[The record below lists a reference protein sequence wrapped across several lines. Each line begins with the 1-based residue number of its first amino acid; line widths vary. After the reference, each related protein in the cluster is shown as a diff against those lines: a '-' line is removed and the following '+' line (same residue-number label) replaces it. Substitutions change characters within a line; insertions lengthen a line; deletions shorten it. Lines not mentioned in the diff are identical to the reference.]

1 MGTLKKVVW
10 LFVWLLV
17 HLGYGQ
23 KDELVLWTPGKKLTW
38 SDFKGK
44 PAKISNAAA
53 ITASGITYSFSA
65 QGTKDRMELNFKVET
80 HFYPNKSWYKPKLAN
95 PMILS
100 HEQLHF
106 DISEVYARKLRYILA
121 KTTFTSNA
129 KFEVKEIY
137 KNILRELNDFQNQY
151 DSETN
156 FSRDTV
162 QQLVWNEKIKKAL
175 NN

>member
-10 LFVWLLV
+10 LFIWLMV

-23 KDELVLWTPGKKLTW
+23 EDEVVLWTPSRKLTW
-38 SDFKGK
+38 SDFKGR
-44 PAKISNAAA
+44 PSNISNAAA

-65 QGTKDRMELNFKVET
+65 QGTKDRMELDFKVDT
-80 HFYPNKSWYKPKLAN
+80 HFYPDKSWYKPKLAN

-106 DISEVYARKLRYILA
+106 DISEVYARKLRQILA
-121 KTTFTSNA
+121 KTKFTSNA
-129 KFEVKEIY
+129 KSEVKEIY
-137 KNILRELNDFQNQY
+137 RNILRELNDYQNQY

-162 QQLVWNEKIKKAL
+162 QQLIWNKKIKKAL

>member
-1 MGTLKKVVW
+1 MKKVVW
-10 LFVWLLV
+10 LLIGLML

-23 KDELVLWTPGKKLTW
+23 AEEVVLWTPTGKLEW

-44 PAKISNAAA
+44 PSNISNAAA

-65 QGTKDRMELNFKVET
+65 QGTKDRMELDFKVDT
-80 HFYPNKSWYKPKLAN
+80 HFYPDKSWYKPKLAN
-95 PMILS
+95 PIILS

-106 DISEVYARKLRYILA
+106 DISEVYARKLRQILD
-121 KTTFTSNA
+121 KTKFTSNA
-129 KFEVKEIY
+129 KSEVKEIY
-137 KNILRELNDFQNQY
+137 RNILRELNDYQNQY

-162 QQLVWNEKIKKAL
+162 QQLIWNKKIKKAL

>member
-10 LFVWLLV
+10 LFIWLML

-23 KDELVLWTPGKKLTW
+23 EDEVILWTPARKLAW

-44 PAKISNAAA
+44 PSNISSAAA

-65 QGTKDRMELNFKVET
+65 QGTKDRMELDFKVDT
-80 HFYPNKSWYKPKLAN
+80 HFYPDKSWYKPKLAN
-95 PMILS
+95 TMILS

-106 DISEVYARKLRYILA
+106 DISEVYAGKFRQILA
-121 KTTFTSNA
+121 KTKFTSNA
-129 KFEVKEIY
+129 KSEVKAIY
-137 KNILRELNDFQNQY
+137 RDILSELNDFQNQY

-162 QQLVWNEKIKKAL
+162 QQLIWNKKIKKAL